1 MRRSDAR
8 RGATAVAALAI
19 AILVIGGCA
28 SRPTSG
34 PAAPSG
40 VPPTDVLAVPDA
52 VPKPEPR
59 SALGNPPF
67 YEVFGRRYFVLDS
80 AEGFRERGVASW
92 YGPGFHAERTSNGEP
107 YDMYQMTAAHRTL
120 PLPSYVRVTHL
131 GNGRSIVVRVNDRG
145 PFKDDRIIDLSYTAA
160 AKLGMLNA
168 GTALVE
174 VEALTPTAT
183 QSPGASTGS
192 AGTPL
197 YIQAGAFGVADNAE
211 RLVAR
216 LSADGVSNAFVRR
229 DVVDGRD
236 LYRVRIGP
244 IADVTAY
251 DRIVAELRALGI
263 SEPRL
268 ALDQ

>member
-8 RGATAVAALAI
+8 RGAAAVATLALSS
-19 AILVIGGCA
+19 LLIGGCA
-28 SRPTSG
+28 TRPSTP
-34 PAAPSG
+34 PAGSAG
-40 VPPTDVLAVPDA
+40 VPPADILAVPDA
-52 VPKPEPR
+52 VPMHEPR
-59 SALGNPPF
+59 STRGNPPF

-80 AEGFRERGVASW
+80 ADGYLERGVASW

-160 AKLGMLNA
+160 AKLGMLEA

-174 VEALTPTAT
+174 VEALTPDA
-183 QSPGASTGS
+183 SRPASTTSRS

-197 YIQAGAFGVADNAE
+197 YIQAGAFGVEDNAE

-216 LSADGVSNAFVRR
+216 LTADGISQAFVRR
-229 DVVDGRD
+229 DTVDGRD

-244 IADVTAY
+244 IPDVTAY
-251 DRIVAELRALGI
+251 DRVVAELRALGI
-263 SEPRL
+263 AEPRL
-268 ALDQ
+268 ALDH